1 MRTGIRTV
9 FIALAILLIAP
20 FFSASCF
27 AQKLDSYTTE
37 AGWEIKPGDTLS
49 LGVGSLPDGRYDFI
63 YSGLAVTIF
72 ETLAAEEGFDPAL
85 QPGSEG
91 ALVVV
96 SKIRK
101 KGDQVMA
108 YFIIEEMGGYLIEIE
123 NAIQSCELA
132 FCRPEGYL
140 TQQEF
145 EKLILINEAVTEGRI
160 TPEKRIELRKELLG
174 K

>member
-1 MRTGIRTV
+1 MRTGIRTA
-9 FIALAILLIAP
+9 FTALIILLVALL
-20 FFSASCF
+20 FSATCS
-27 AQKLDSYTTE
+27 AQKLDSYTTK

-145 EKLILINEAVTEGRI
+145 EKLILINDAAADGRI

>member
-1 MRTGIRTV
+1 MRSLNLTT
-9 FIALAILLIAP
+9 FIALTLLLVAP
-20 FFSASCF
+20 LFSATCF
-27 AQKLDSYTTE
+27 AQKLDSYTTN

-72 ETLAAEEGFDPAL
+72 ETLAAEQGFDPAL

-108 YFIIEEMGGYLIEIE
+108 YFIIDEMGGYLIEIE

-132 FCRPEGYL
+132 FCRPDGYL

-145 EKLILINEAVTEGRI
+145 EKLILINDAVTEGRI
-160 TPEKRIELRKELLG
+160 SPEKRIELRNELLG
-174 K
+174 R

>member
-1 MRTGIRTV
+1 MKIR
-9 FIALAILLIAP
+9 FKQLLTA
-20 FFSASCF
+20 FAFVVLMQFGSTTCF
-27 AQKLDSYTTE
+27 AQKLDSYTTK

-132 FCRPEGYL
+132 FCRPDGYL

-145 EKLILINEAVTEGRI
+145 EKLILINEAAAEGRI
-160 TPEKRIELRKELLG
+160 TPEKRIELRNELLG

>member
-1 MRTGIRTV
+1 MRTGIRTA
-9 FIALAILLIAP
+9 FTTIAILLVAP

-27 AQKLDSYTTE
+27 AQKLLFYTTK

-63 YSGLAVTIF
+63 YSGLGVTIF
-72 ETLAAEEGFDPAL
+72 ETLTAENGFDPAL

-96 SKIRK
+96 NKIRL
-101 KGDQVMA
+101 KGDQVFA
-108 YFIIEEMGGYLIEIE
+108 YFYIEDMGDYLIEIE

-145 EKLILINEAVTEGRI
+145 EKLILINDAAAEGRI

>member
-1 MRTGIRTV
+1 MKISIKLTLTAFALVV
-9 FIALAILLIAP
+9 FMHFPATT
-20 FFSASCF
+20 CF
-27 AQKLDSYTTE
+27 AQKLESYTTTS
-37 AGWEIKPGDTLS
+37 GWEIRVGDTLS

-72 ETLAAEEGFDPAL
+72 ETLAAEQGFDPAL

-108 YFIIEEMGGYLIEIE
+108 YFIIDEMGGYLIEIE

-132 FCRPEGYL
+132 FCRPDGYL

-145 EKLILINEAVTEGRI
+145 EKLILINDAVTEGRI
-160 TPEKRIELRKELLG
+160 TPEKRIELRNELLG
-174 K
+174 R